1 MAWAGEESVLCL
13 LNLSWPILPFQVCGI
28 MVAVRGL
35 SGNAFIRVR
44 PAMCRLTVEHTS
56 LLMERF
62 HERES
67 RPHAPGFGSV
77 LQKVY
82 LDLEQQLYMRSEI
95 GVSSAMC
102 EGSGGTDFLISY
114 TFNWDWFPWEVQGQ
128 RVHFV

>member
-1 MAWAGEESVLCL
+1 MGVAWAGEERLSL

-35 SGNAFIRVR
+35 SGNAFICVR

-62 HERES
+62 HEKES

-77 LQKVY
+77 LQKVESVFR
-82 LDLEQQLYMRSEI
+82 LEAAAVYEK
-95 GVSSAMC
+95 
-102 EGSGGTDFLISY
+102 
-114 TFNWDWFPWEVQGQ
+114 
-128 RVHFV
+128 